1 MIIVSGFIVGTFILA
16 FLHYLSLFEDN
27 TGCGCWVFMI
37 WITFQLWALYL
48 IGSDVHFYMKHGYWL
63 DHGTILEWLE
73 SDGESV
79 FVEWIGIRKIL
90 VELC

>member
-1 MIIVSGFIVGTFILA
+1 
-16 FLHYLSLFEDN
+16 
-27 TGCGCWVFMI
+27 
-37 WITFQLWALYL
+37 
-48 IGSDVHFYMKHGYWL
+48 MKHGYWL

-90 VELC
+90 SDLKFYPWAFASCLGHIVCGIMLKCIKAAKEG